1 MYKDLKQWLYISTLT
16 VKYVQWLNCDITVV
30 FTLAQILFEMLDMN
44 GYIDFSGVEIIKK
57 AWASIAAHVV
67 VGGKARLCV
76 HSAMLACLRDLIKLP
91 YTIELERLYPYYIPM
106 PYT

>member
-44 GYIDFSGVEIIKK
+44 GYIDF
-57 AWASIAAHVV
+57 AWASIAAHEV